1 MSGRHLVLIGMP
13 GCGKSTVGRAAA
25 KQLGWAF
32 LDVDHEIERAA
43 GMPLRDIKAA
53 EGYDG
58 LQRREREACL
68 AVAPVEPTVVAPGGS
83 VCYDADAMVHLRAIG
98 HVVFL
103 EVPPDELER
112 RAGDLVERGV
122 LIRPGMTYRD
132 LIAERVPLYRRYADA
147 TVDCGHADAGELAKR
162 LEALLRE

>member
-1 MSGRHLVLIGMP
+1 MP

-25 KQLGWAF
+25 NALDWAF
-32 LDVDHEIERAA
+32 LDVDHEIERHA

-68 AVAPVEPTVVAPGGS
+68 AVKPPVPTVIAPGGS
-83 VCYDADAMVHLRAIG
+83 VCYDDDAMVHLCHIG
-98 HVVFL
+98 YVVFL
-103 EVPPDELER
+103 DVPDDELER
-112 RAGDLVERGV
+112 RAGDLVARGV

-132 LIAERVPLYRRYADA
+132 LIAERVPLYQKYAHA
-147 TVDCGHADAGELAKR
+147 TIDCGHAEPTKLAERLAELVR
-162 LEALLRE
+162 QTP